1 MYFALESQGMRP
13 VNRKLE
19 ERVTDLERQLR
30 TMKSQ
35 LESVRK
41 ASRKPW
47 WEELA
52 GRFKND
58 PLFDEI
64 SEAGQTYRRALARR
78 TR

>member
-1 MYFALESQGMRP
+1 MRG

-35 LESVRK
+35 LKAVRTG
-41 ASRKPW
+41 SQKPW

-64 SEAGQTYRRALARR
+64 TEAGQAYRRALARR
-78 TR
+78 AR

>member
-1 MYFALESQGMRP
+1 MRP

-30 TMKSQ
+30 TMKSE
-35 LESVRK
+35 LKAVRK
-41 ASRKPW
+41 ASQKPW
-47 WEELA
+47 WEDLA

-64 SEAGQTYRRALARR
+64 TEAGQAYRRALARR
-78 TR
+78 SR

>member
-1 MYFALESQGMRP
+1 MYFAPKRKSMRA

-35 LESVRK
+35 LKAVRK

-64 SEAGQTYRRALARR
+64 SEAGQAYRRALARR